1 MASLTTRM
9 TDFLKES
16 STFDYVIVG
25 GGAAGLVLAA
35 RLTEDP
41 TIRVGVI
48 ESGKSRLGDM
58 NVEMPTGMSAVLH
71 NPEYDWMCKSTP
83 QVGTNNQI
91 HHVARGKLLGGSSG
105 INFLAYCRPSAEDI
119 DYWGQLGN
127 KGWSWADLA
136 PYYHKS
142 ETVDDNSGKRA
153 PGKTDFYSQNAEFHG
168 HTGPIKTSFPPWR
181 MPIEDSIMEAFD
193 EVSGVTRPKDP
204 WSGDHVGFYG
214 TLSTIDRNGGRA
226 TRSYAATGY
235 LQPNIQRANL
245 KVLTEATV
253 TRVLLD
259 PTTVTAQG
267 VEFLHDGKT
276 HQVLATK
283 EVILSASSIQSPRLL
298 ELSGIGDPKVL
309 QAAGIDCVVQLP
321 DVGNNLQEHPMT
333 AVTYELAS
341 DQISIDSLFK
351 DPLLLQEH
359 QRLYGEQ
366 GTGAFAGTMSLTGF
380 LPYAPL
386 VSPHELEETVA
397 AVTNASVLMPESEA
411 QNIIS
416 RLRSPKSGAVQFTG
430 VPANFDLTVG
440 HEDQGKLMPGAPPG
454 RNACY
459 TVLVSLAYPLSRGSS
474 HITSSDPLSDPEIDL
489 GLLSH
494 HADAHVLAA
503 GLGFVDRAFQST
515 QIKDKI
521 AGRVDP
527 VPELDLQDR
536 EQGISFVRDRT
547 MTFNHL
553 LGTCAMGHVVDERLR
568 VKGVK
573 GLRVVDASVI
583 PAQVGGNILATVYA
597 IAEKAADMIKED
609 HVSG

>member
-1 MASLTTRM
+1 
-9 TDFLKES
+9 
-16 STFDYVIVG
+16 
-25 GGAAGLVLAA
+25 
-35 RLTEDP
+35 
-41 TIRVGVI
+41 
-48 ESGKSRLGDM
+48 
-58 NVEMPTGMSAVLH
+58 
-71 NPEYDWMCKSTP
+71 
-83 QVGTNNQI
+83 
-91 HHVARGKLLGGSSG
+91 
-105 INFLAYCRPSAEDI
+105 
-119 DYWGQLGN
+119 
-127 KGWSWADLA
+127 
-136 PYYHKS
+136 
-142 ETVDDNSGKRA
+142 
-153 PGKTDFYSQNAEFHG
+153 
-168 HTGPIKTSFPPWR
+168 

-193 EVSGVTRPKDP
+193 EVSGVPRPKDP

-214 TLSTIDRNGGRA
+214 TLSTVDRNDGRA

-235 LQPNIQRANL
+235 LQPNIRRENL

-259 PTTVTAQG
+259 PTTATAQG
-267 VEFLHDGKT
+267 VEFVHDGAT

-333 AVTYELAS
+333 AVTYELGS
-341 DQISIDSLFK
+341 DQISIDSLLK

-386 VSPHELEETVA
+386 VSPQELEDTIATVKD
-397 AVTNASVLMPESEA
+397 SVLMPESEA

-416 RLRSPKSGAVQFTG
+416 RLRSPKSGSVQFTG

-489 GLLSH
+489 GLLAH
-494 HADAHVLAA
+494 PADAHVLAA
-503 GLGFVDRAFQST
+503 GLDFVDRVFQST

-527 VPELDLQDR
+527 VPMVDLQDR

-553 LGTCAMGHVVDERLR
+553 LGTCAMGRVVDERLR

-597 IAEKAADMIKED
+597 IAEKAADMIKAD
-609 HVSG
+609 HVSV